1 MILVV
6 LQLRTI
12 LKTHGIQEIQNV
24 PMVRIMT
31 TTDQPT
37 IQMTSAVPVFRTTMK
52 QIQSPS
58 VRTDLIMITT
68 DS

>member
-1 MILVV
+1 MTQAV

-12 LKTHGIQEIQNV
+12 QKIHGIRVILSV
-24 PMVRIMT
+24 PMVRIMIT
-31 TTDQPT
+31 MELLM
-37 IQMTSAVPVFRTTMK
+37 QMTSAVPTLRTMTR